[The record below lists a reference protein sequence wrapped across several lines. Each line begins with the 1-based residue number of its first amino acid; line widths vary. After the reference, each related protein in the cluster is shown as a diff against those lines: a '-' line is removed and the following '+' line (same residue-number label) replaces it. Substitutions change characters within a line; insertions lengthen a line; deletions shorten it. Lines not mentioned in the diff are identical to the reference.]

1 MINRSVL
8 ALIAIVFTSS
18 ASARLFCYG
27 DCAKRE
33 QLKAAKA
40 DGWHQEIGYVDAHG
54 NFTAKSWR
62 YSEDKDSSLS
72 MACDF
77 NRKLTVQVKFPFS
90 PIIRRGT
97 ARFTYSNG
105 IVVEV
110 GVELGN
116 DELYTVSTQEDAS
129 LVFNRNL
136 YQQSVSIQLYDMS
149 GDAIGEAEIYNIRLY
164 KESLYESC
172 VQAADIVYRRLHSH
186 EKTKSFDDDP

>member
-1 MINRSVL
+1 MINRYVL

-40 DGWHQEIGYVDAHG
+40 DGWHQEIGHVDAQG
-54 NFTAKSWR
+54 NFTATSWR
-62 YSEDKDSSLS
+62 HSEDEDGLLS

-77 NRKLTVQVKFPFS
+77 NRKLTVQVKFPSS
-90 PIIRRGT
+90 PIKRGT

-110 GVELGN
+110 GVELRN
-116 DELYTVSTQEDAS
+116 DELYTVSTQESAS

-136 YQQSVSIQLYDMS
+136 YQESVSIELYDMN
-149 GDAIGEAEIYNIRLY
+149 GDALGEAEIYNIRLY

-186 EKTKSFDDDP
+186 EPMKNFDDDT